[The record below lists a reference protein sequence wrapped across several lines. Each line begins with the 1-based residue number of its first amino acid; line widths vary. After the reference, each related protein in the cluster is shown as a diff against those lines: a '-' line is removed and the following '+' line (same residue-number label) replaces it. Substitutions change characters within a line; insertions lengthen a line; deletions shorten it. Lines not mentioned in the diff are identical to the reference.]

1 MKIEYDEPHIFH
13 YNDRRCRKN
22 SKIVKEIKSK
32 KYDLVSYTDENL
44 GGSIYNN
51 VTNRRAGCFKVERVD
66 GIKNI
71 YLYMT

>member
-1 MKIEYDEPHIFH
+1 MNNEPAIYHH
-13 YNDRRCRKN
+13 NDRKCRLN

-51 VTNRRAGCFKVERVD
+51 ITNRRVGCFRFEQVD